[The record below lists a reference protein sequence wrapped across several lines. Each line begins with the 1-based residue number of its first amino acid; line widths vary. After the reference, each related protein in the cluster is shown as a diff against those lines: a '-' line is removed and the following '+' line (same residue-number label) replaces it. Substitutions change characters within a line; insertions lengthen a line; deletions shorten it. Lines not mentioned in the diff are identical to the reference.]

1 VGLFGRVTPPLN
13 SVFADL
19 HDSLAA
25 IRPPPAGARFPEFVR
40 HALRHLFSNL
50 DFWIVHRRTPDLDR
64 FANAT
69 IGGARHWAGDHSGC
83 AGKPRCPWEFRFEG
97 AHVLRDQRHVR
108 DALQQVVS
116 ARPGETKEAHA
127 QRLQR
132 DYRSMQVALSG
143 AH

>member
-1 VGLFGRVTPPLN
+1 M
-13 SVFADL
+13 
-19 HDSLAA
+19 
-25 IRPPPAGARFPEFVR
+25 
-40 HALRHLFSNL
+40 
-50 DFWIVHRRTPDLDR
+50 
-64 FANAT
+64 
-69 IGGARHWAGDHSGC
+69 
-83 AGKPRCPWEFRFEG
+83 
-97 AHVLRDQRHVR
+97 LRDQRHVR